1 MIKILV
7 DRQEPNAEIIRSRQD
22 FKGVLKSYEQ
32 QRKLFHNPWFFGV
45 VGFSCLIL
53 SLLVLL
59 PI

>member
-22 FKGVLKSYEQ
+22 FKGVLKSYER

>member
-22 FKGVLKSYEQ
+22 FKGVLKSFER

>member
-22 FKGVLKSYEQ
+22 FKRVLKSYER